1 MLSIEDIERVLEV
14 AEEYGF
20 SVDVD
25 SIDMIWEEYS
35 NKTGEADLPFDSDKI
50 ASIFREG
57 VTEQ

>member
-35 NKTGEADLPFDSDKI
+35 NKTGETDLPFDSDKI

-57 VTEQ
+57 VTA